1 MINLKEPILQF
12 QGNSISRIHKEPE
25 TFLKLEDRIYYF
37 YTEKKNYLNYN
48 MFTNYL
54 VVTKKGY

>member
-1 MINLKEPILQF
+1 MINLREPILQF
-12 QGNSISRIHKEPE
+12 HGNSISRIHKEPE

-48 MFTNYL
+48 M
-54 VVTKKGY
+54 